1 MSPSPPT
8 RFTLNLFFYQTRKG
22 PVWYPGMLPRC
33 GTKVCYRG
41 VVSRCGTY
49 RTPRT
54 FFPLWWTYSCIAI
67 FFMLCWLVFSSTMLI
82 LNSNR
87 LFDIAMDPDTVDF
100 SSFQATAA
108 SSRTW
113 SPRLHTPPRGWLLMR
128 LKKSKLTLR
137 DKDWFD
143 MSAKYLLVSHLGHRG
158 HLKQL
163 HRQLSLCKLF
173 VSSVSLKNWNFSM
186 HQK

>member
-1 MSPSPPT
+1 M
-8 RFTLNLFFYQTRKG
+8 N
-22 PVWYPGMLPRC
+22 
-33 GTKVCYRG
+33 
-41 VVSRCGTY
+41 GTY

-54 FFPLWWTYSCIAI
+54 FFPLWWTNSCIAI
-67 FFMLCWLVFSSTMLI
+67 FFMLCWFIFSSTMFI

-113 SPRLHTPPRGWLLMR
+113 SPRLHTPPTDWLLMM
-128 LKKSKLTLR
+128 KSHESKWKKLTLQ
-137 DKDWFD
+137 DKDWFG
-143 MSAKYLLVSHLGHRG
+143 MSVKYLQVSHLGHKD

-163 HRQLSLCKLF
+163 HHQLSLYKLF
-173 VSSVSLKNWNFSM
+173 VSSEYLKFFS
-186 HQK
+186 KSIPKNRIFKK

>member
-54 FFPLWWTYSCIAI
+54 FFPLWRTYGGIAI
-67 FFMLCWLVFSSTMLI
+67 FFMLCGLVFSSTMLI

-100 SSFQATAA
+100 SCFQAAAA

-113 SPRLHTPPRGWLLMR
+113 SPRLHTPPRGWLLMKKWWKSQNLLFGTRIGSTCLRNIFWYLIWVTEAIWNNFIISYPNANCSSR
-128 LKKSKLTLR
+128 L
-137 DKDWFD
+137 
-143 MSAKYLLVSHLGHRG
+143 YP
-158 HLKQL
+158 
-163 HRQLSLCKLF
+163 
-173 VSSVSLKNWNFSM
+173 
-186 HQK
+186 